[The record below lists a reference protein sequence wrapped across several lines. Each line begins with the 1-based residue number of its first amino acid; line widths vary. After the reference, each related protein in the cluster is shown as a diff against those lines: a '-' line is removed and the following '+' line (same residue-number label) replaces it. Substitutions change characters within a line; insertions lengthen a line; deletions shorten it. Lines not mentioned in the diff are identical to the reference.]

1 MVCDLEVPPIS
12 PPSRT
17 LCPASPS
24 LQWVPWASVPHLH
37 RYYAPLRLPT
47 AHLEVLRSSL
57 VPRYPGLHRLVRV
70 PLPARRWARHKTLP
84 TPGPLFSRWP
94 IPSGISGGRQS
105 ALPSSRVAPMSTCPA
120 LRPRWCPKDF
130 AITPP
135 RLLPS
140 GINKPSAFPLWL
152 PRAVIPMTTTTL
164 FRGSI
169 TRPAPSLHPASHGRT
184 WTESGPHPLGN
195 NSEFHELSPNP
206 NASGFAW
213 RESISVSNLYLLV
226 SRLNYLKHLRLSK
239 KPPDSALSGPISY
252 TSRLSTIEVL

>member
-1 MVCDLEVPPIS
+1 MVGDLEVPPIF

-24 LQWVPWASVPHLH
+24 LGWVPWASVPHLH

-70 PLPARRWARHKTLP
+70 PLPARRWARRKTLP

-94 IPSGISGGRQS
+94 ITSGISGGRQS
-105 ALPSSRVAPMSTCPA
+105 ALPSSRVAPVSACPA
-120 LRPRWCPKDF
+120 LRPRWCPKDI

-169 TRPAPSLHPASHGRT
+169 TRPAPSLRPASHTPLLEMHADFTADLLAGL
-184 WTESGPHPLGN
+184 WSGGTRSISKPHPLGN
-195 NSEFHELSPNP
+195 NSEFPP
-206 NASGFAW
+206 AS
-213 RESISVSNLYLLV
+213 RESQ
-226 SRLNYLKHLRLSK
+226 RLGLRLARADLRQKYWITGSETK
-239 KPPDSALSGPISY
+239 SSIS
-252 TSRLSTIEVL
+252 S